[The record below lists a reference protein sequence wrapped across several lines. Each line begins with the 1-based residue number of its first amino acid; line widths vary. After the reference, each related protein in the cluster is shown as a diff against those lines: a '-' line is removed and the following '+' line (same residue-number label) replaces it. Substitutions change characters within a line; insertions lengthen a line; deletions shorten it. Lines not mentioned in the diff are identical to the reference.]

1 MLFPVSAVMMRDRS
15 RYDEILEG
23 FSQSV
28 SPYIDY
34 EMHQDRI
41 TGRE

>member
-1 MLFPVSAVMMRDRS
+1 MRDRS